1 MQKSL
6 GISEDDDLLGGLLFC
21 DPTTASENRQLPDKK
36 KSRTSRRSARR
47 TSMMGAELEASLKF
61 IRDDTTSAN
70 SRPVRAAARGVFYGS
85 PTQKKVSEVLH
96 NDVHLILLSN

>member
-21 DPTTASENRQLPDKK
+21 DPSSTSGNQQLPDKK

-61 IRDDTTSAN
+61 IRDDTREMSELSAS

-85 PTQKKVSEVLH
+85 PTQKKVK
-96 NDVHLILLSN
+96 